1 MPPPPENPEPGP
13 GLIEPDQPTPTVDL
27 SSLDTDRILR
37 DTGSLEIPLSEA
49 PSPPRDSS
57 SEQNEPEAAGDTPG
71 GDLPMSPPRARLN
84 VLSVIS
90 LILALALS
98 PLTVVFGYLAVGQIR
113 RSHQRGEA
121 LAWVAIGL
129 GWVWVVGYVVLGT
142 VLAVTWFQL

>member
-1 MPPPPENPEPGP
+1 
-13 GLIEPDQPTPTVDL
+13 
-27 SSLDTDRILR
+27 
-37 DTGSLEIPLSEA
+37 
-49 PSPPRDSS
+49 
-57 SEQNEPEAAGDTPG
+57 
-71 GDLPMSPPRARLN
+71 MSPPRAGLN

-121 LAWVAIGL
+121 LAWVSIGL